1 MPTRWRSGGPA
12 SWIRPKGT
20 TSPWPPGRRSTSR
33 ATARPSRI
41 RTSRRSRTSSPDDH
55 QLSSKH
61 SGERQGARL
70 RVASQFD
77 GPEKTK
83 AESNQTEPEPDRGS
97 EPPEIF
103 RWIGINGGHLQDN
116 GVQQQTDPDQP

>member
-1 MPTRWRSGGPA
+1 EGGLD
-12 SWIRPKGT
+12 RPL
-20 TSPWPPGRRSTSR
+20 GRRCGLRMEPSSRTTGISTPYMTQLANAYSLAQR
-33 ATARPSRI
+33 WTGLVDPSEGDYVALAAGSTFNITATARPSRI

-83 AESNQTEPEPDRGS
+83 AESN
-97 EPPEIF
+97 
-103 RWIGINGGHLQDN
+103 
-116 GVQQQTDPDQP
+116 